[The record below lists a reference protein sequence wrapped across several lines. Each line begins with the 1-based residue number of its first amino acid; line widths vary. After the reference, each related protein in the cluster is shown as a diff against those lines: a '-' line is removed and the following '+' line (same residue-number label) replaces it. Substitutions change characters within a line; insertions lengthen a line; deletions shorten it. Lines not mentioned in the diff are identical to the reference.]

1 MRLIVVN
8 ALLVPLF
15 VASAAMAQVPVPR
28 PVETALAGPASVHIP
43 GLGAIEAILPDG
55 DVDLY
60 RTIFALQEDGR
71 WSDVDAMTRRLQDRR
86 LMGYVLAQRYLHPTK
101 YRSKYSELRKWMA
114 KYADHPQA
122 RRIHRLAKLRQ
133 PKNAKALRGP
143 VVKRL
148 AALSTDAQKA
158 SESRPGYSRANTGKG
173 RRLQRNVR
181 SRIGR
186 NWPTGAIELL
196 DQPSTTG
203 LLTQLQIAQAL
214 RDVSRAYYR
223 AGKDAEAI
231 AAAERAIKTAPRTK
245 VPLAYW
251 WGGLAAWRTGDI
263 DKAHRHF
270 TALAGVENTSE
281 WMKSAAAFWSAR
293 ASLINR
299 RPAEVTPM
307 LEKGARYPL
316 TFYGLLSKR
325 ALGEPLQIDW
335 RQPPLNVAAFKDIA
349 KTARGSRAIALI
361 QVGLPSEAEFE
372 LSGLAATQRALRPD
386 ILALASRTNFPALTL
401 KLAAVTD
408 SSTRNAALYP
418 LPDWELDD
426 GFAVDRALIYA
437 FVRQES
443 AFNERAQSRAGA
455 RGLMQLMPRTASF
468 VAGQRSL
475 RGRKKDQLFNP
486 ELNLSLGQRY
496 IGHLLSDRSI
506 PDDLF
511 RITTAYNAGPGN
523 LRNWER
529 KINYGDDP
537 LLFIESLP
545 SRETRLF
552 IERVLTNLW
561 LYRDRLGQPSPS
573 LDDVV
578 AGTWPGY
585 RQIDGKD
592 DDNVGEQIADGKN

>member
-28 PVETALAGPASVHIP
+28 PVETAMLGPASVQIS
-43 GLGAIEAILPDG
+43 GLGDVEAVLSAT
-55 DVDLY
+55 DVDFY
-60 RTIFALQEDGR
+60 RTIVALQKDGR
-71 WSDVDAMTRRLQDRR
+71 WSEVDSLVRRLQDRR
-86 LMGYVLAQRYLHPTK
+86 LMGYVLAQKYLHPTK

-122 RRIHRLAKLRQ
+122 RRIHRLALRRK
-133 PKNAKALRGP
+133 PKGVGGLRAP

-148 AALSTDAQKA
+148 PTLATDAQKA
-158 SESRPGYSRANTGKG
+158 SEARPGYSRARTKKG
-173 RRLQRNVR
+173 RRLQRDVR
-181 SRIGR
+181 VRIRRG
-186 NWPTGAIELL
+186 WPTGAIELL
-196 DQPSTTG
+196 DQPGTPRLLSKTQTG
-203 LLTQLQIAQAL
+203 QAL
-214 RDVSRAYYR
+214 RDVARAYYR
-223 AGKDAEAI
+223 AGKDVKALAT
-231 AAAERAIKTAPRTK
+231 AERAIKTAPNK
-245 VPLAYW
+245 VPLANW
-251 WGGLAAWRTGDI
+251 WGGLAAWRAGDVET
-263 DKAHRHF
+263 AQRHF
-270 TALAGVENTSE
+270 TALATFEDTSE

-307 LEKGARYPL
+307 LEKGARHPL

-325 ALGEPLQIDW
+325 TLGEPLEIEW
-335 RQPPLNVAAFKDIA
+335 RQPPLSNAAFQDIT
-349 KTARGSRAIALI
+349 KTAYGGRAVALL
-361 QVGLPSEAEFE
+361 QLGLPSDAQFE
-372 LSGLAATQRALRPD
+372 LTGLAATQDALRPA
-386 ILALASRTNFPALTL
+386 ILALASRANFPALTF
-401 KLAAVTD
+401 KLAAVAD
-408 SSTRNAALYP
+408 PSTRSAALFP
-418 LPDWELDD
+418 LPNWELDNRY
-426 GFAVDRALIYA
+426 AVDQALVYA

-443 AFNERAQSRAGA
+443 AFKERAQSRAGA

-475 RGRKKDQLFNP
+475 RGRKKDKLFDP
-486 ELNLSLGQRY
+486 EFNLSLGQRY
-496 IGHLLSDRSI
+496 ISQLLSDRSI

-511 RITTAYNAGPGN
+511 RLTTAYNAGPGN

-529 KINYGDDP
+529 KINYGNDP

-585 RQIDGKD
+585 RQLDG
-592 DDNVGEQIADGKN
+592 NVGEQIADGEF

>member
-15 VASAAMAQVPVPR
+15 LASTALAQVPVPR
-28 PVETALAGPASVHIP
+28 PVETALLGPASFQIS
-43 GLGAIEAILPDG
+43 GLGNVDAVLSET

-71 WSDVDAMTRRLQDRR
+71 WSDVDAPTRRLQDRR

-101 YRSKYSELRKWMA
+101 YRSKYGELRKWMA
-114 KYADHPQA
+114 NYADHPQA
-122 RRIHRLAKLRQ
+122 RQIHTLAKMRR
-133 PKNAKALRGP
+133 PKNAKALRTP
-143 VVKRL
+143 IVNRL
-148 AALSTDAQKA
+148 PSLGTDAQKA
-158 SESRPGYSRANTGKG
+158 SESRPDYSRAGTKKG
-173 RRLQRNVR
+173 RRLQSNIR
-181 SRIGR
+181 SRIGKS
-186 NWPTGAIELL
+186 WPTGALELL
-196 DQPSTTG
+196 DQPSTRG
-203 LLTQLQIAQAL
+203 LLTQVQISQAL

-223 AGKDAEAI
+223 AGKDAEALSI
-231 AAAERAIKTAPRTK
+231 AERSVKTAPDK
-245 VPLAYW
+245 IPLAHW
-251 WGGLAAWRTGDI
+251 WGGLAAWRAGDV
-263 DKAHRHF
+263 DTAHRHF
-270 TALAGVENTSE
+270 TALAHIDDTSE

-293 ASLINR
+293 ASLISR
-299 RPAEVTPM
+299 RPAEVSPM
-307 LEKGARYPL
+307 LERGARFPL

-325 ALGEPLQIDW
+325 ALGEPLQVEW
-335 RQPPLNVAAFKDIA
+335 RQPPFNEAAFQDISRT
-349 KTARGSRAIALI
+349 KRGGRAVALL
-361 QVGLPSEAEFE
+361 QVGLPREAEFE
-372 LSGLAATQRALRPD
+372 LSGLAATQRSLRPD

-401 KLAAVTD
+401 KLAATTD
-408 SSTRNAALYP
+408 ESTRNAALYP

-426 GFAVDRALIYA
+426 ELKIDRALVYA

-475 RGRKKDQLFNP
+475 RGRKKDQLFNA
-486 ELNLSLGQRY
+486 EFNISLGQRY

-511 RITTAYNAGPGN
+511 RLTTAYNAGPGN
-523 LRNWER
+523 LRSWER

-585 RQIDGKD
+585 RQLDGT
-592 DDNVGEQIADGKN
+592 VSRQIADGHY

>member
-1 MRLIVVN
+1 MRLIVIN

-15 VASAAMAQVPVPR
+15 IAGTAMAQVPVPR
-28 PVETALAGPASVHIP
+28 PVETALLGPASVQIP
-43 GLGAIEAILPDG
+43 GLGNVEAVLSDV

-60 RTIFALQEDGR
+60 RSIFALQEDGR
-71 WSDVDAMTRRLQDRR
+71 WSDVDALTRRLQDRR

-122 RRIHRLAKLRQ
+122 RQIHKLAVKRK

-148 AALSTDAQKA
+148 AAVATDEQKA
-158 SESRPGYSRANTGKG
+158 SEARPGKSRARTDKG
-173 RRLQRNVR
+173 RRLQQNIR
-181 SRIGR
+181 SRIR
-186 NWPTGAIELL
+186 RDWPTGAIELL

-203 LLTQLQIAQAL
+203 LLTQVQIAQAL

-223 AGKDAEAI
+223 AGKDTEAI
-231 AAAERAIKTAPRTK
+231 TTAERAIKSVPNGK

-251 WGGLAAWRTGDI
+251 WGGLAAWRAGDI

-270 TALAGVENTSE
+270 TALAGVEGTSS

-293 ASLINR
+293 ASLISR

-307 LEKGARYPL
+307 LEQGARYPL

-325 ALGEPLQIDW
+325 ALGEELNIEW
-335 RQPPLNVAAFKDIA
+335 RQPFLSQAAFQDIA
-349 KTARGSRAIALI
+349 KTARGSRAIALL
-361 QVGLPSEAEFE
+361 QLGLPSEAEFE
-372 LSGLAATQRALRPD
+372 LSGLAATKRALRPD

-401 KLAAVTD
+401 KLAALTD
-408 SSTRNAALYP
+408 AATRNAALYP
-418 LPDWELDD
+418 LPAWEFID
-426 GFAVDRALIYA
+426 AYTVDRALIYA

-443 AFNERAQSRAGA
+443 GFNERAQSPAGA

-486 ELNLSLGQRY
+486 EFNISLGQRY
-496 IGHLLSDRSI
+496 IGQLLSDRSI

-511 RITTAYNAGPGN
+511 RLTTAYNAGPGN

-529 KINYGDDP
+529 KINYHDDP

-561 LYRDRLGQPSPS
+561 LYRDQLGQPTPS

-585 RQIDGKD
+585 RKI
-592 DDNVGEQIADGKN
+592 DDNVGEQLADGKN

>member
-15 VASAAMAQVPVPR
+15 IAGTALAQVPMPR
-28 PVETALAGPASVHIP
+28 PVETALAGPASVQIS
-43 GLGAIEAILPDG
+43 GLGNVEAVLSVS

-71 WSDVDAMTRRLQDRR
+71 WSDVDALTRRLQDRR

-101 YRSKYSELRKWMA
+101 YRSKFSELRKWMA

-122 RRIHRLAKLRQ
+122 RRIHALAKRRQ
-133 PKNAKALRGP
+133 PKGAKAVRAP
-143 VVKRL
+143 IVNRL
-148 AALSTDAQKA
+148 ASLATEAQKA
-158 SESRPGYSRANTGKG
+158 SESRPGFSRANTQQG
-173 RRLQRNVR
+173 RRLQSNIR
-181 SRIGR
+181 SRIGKG
-186 NWPTGAIELL
+186 WPTGAIELL
-196 DQPSTTG
+196 DQPSTRT
-203 LLTQLQIAQAL
+203 LLTTTQIGQAL

-223 AGKDAEAI
+223 AGKDAEAL
-231 AAAERAIKTAPRTK
+231 ATADQSIKTAPNK

-251 WGGLAAWRTGDI
+251 WGGLAAWRAGDV
-263 DKAHRHF
+263 DTADRHF
-270 TALAGVENTSE
+270 TALANIDDTSE

-299 RPAEVTPM
+299 RPADVTPM
-307 LEKGARYPL
+307 LERGAQFPL

-335 RQPPLNVAAFKDIA
+335 RQPPLSEAAFQEIA
-349 KTARGSRAIALI
+349 DTNYGGRAVALLQLGLARK
-361 QVGLPSEAEFE
+361 AEFE
-372 LSGLAATQRALRPD
+372 LSGLAARQRVLRPD
-386 ILALASRTNFPALTL
+386 ILALASRENLPALTL
-401 KLAAVTD
+401 KLAATTD
-408 SSTRNAALYP
+408 DSTRNAALYP
-418 LPDWELDD
+418 LPDWDLDD
-426 GFAVDRALIYA
+426 AFTIDRALIYA

-475 RGRKKDQLFNP
+475 RGGKKDKLFNP
-486 ELNLSLGQRY
+486 NLNISLGQRY

-511 RITTAYNAGPGN
+511 RLTTAYNAGPGN
-523 LRNWER
+523 LRNWEH
-529 KINYGDDP
+529 KINYHDDP

-561 LYRDRLGQPSPS
+561 LYRDRLGQPTPS

-578 AGTWPGY
+578 AGSWPGY
-585 RQIDGKD
+585 RKLDGK
-592 DDNVGEQIADGKN
+592 VGRQTADEQY